1 MYILLILI
9 IGISI
14 YFLIKQFKQIRQL
27 KTNTER
33 NYKKYLEEKYKNLES
48 EADKKFQEKT
58 KFYISQI
65 EKEEERLELIRKNGE
80 LQVKKGIDTAER
92 LANELL
98 NDRLKAKQEEAV
110 LSFENYKKSLEEKKV
125 LYEKEISLVK
135 LELED
140 FHRQR
145 EAINEAI
152 KRERE
157 LSEKEDFYK
166 IQLTQNDIEDIKLLD
181 SMKDRL
187 CHKEVLPKVIWES
200 IARRPVSE
208 MIKRVVGQKVGG
220 IYKITYIP
228 TGEAYIGR
236 TVNFKDRWQAHIQ
249 TALGMEKAASSTLHT
264 HMARNGVWNY
274 SFEILE
280 EVPKD
285 KQSEREKFYINLYGT
300 QKQLNIKAGG

>member
-9 IGISI
+9 IVISI

-200 IARRPVSE
+200 IVRRPVSE

-285 KQSEREKFYINLYGT
+285 KQSEREKFYIDLYGT

>member
-166 IQLTQNDIEDIKLLD
+166 IQLSLDDIEDIRLLKSMTSRLRHREIIPKLIWD
-181 SMKDRL
+181 SL
-187 CHKEVLPKVIWES
+187 IS
-200 IARRPVSE
+200 RPTNE
-208 MIKRVVGQKVGG
+208 MIKRVVGDKVGG
-220 IYKITYIP
+220 IYKITYVP
-228 TGEAYIGR
+228 TGESYIGK
-236 TVNFKDRWQAHIQ
+236 TVSFKDRWKNHIQ

-280 EVPKD
+280 EVSKE

-300 QKQLNIKAGG
+300 QKQLNMRKG

>member
-33 NYKKYLEEKYKNLES
+33 NYKKYLEEKYKDLES
-48 EADKKFQEKT
+48 EANKKFQEKT

-280 EVPKD
+280 EVPKE
-285 KQSEREKFYINLYGT
+285 KQSEREKFYIDLYGT
-300 QKQLNIKAGG
+300 KKQLNIKAGG

>member
-9 IGISI
+9 IVISI

-33 NYKKYLEEKYKNLES
+33 NYKKYLEEKYKDLES

-264 HMARNGVWNY
+264 HMARNGIWNY
-274 SFEILE
+274 NFEILE

-285 KQSEREKFYINLYGT
+285 KQSEREKFYIDLYGT